1 MASYKHFIKEGI
13 AEIGGAKIEK
23 SGDTILLKKDGMVMK
38 FVQVNKRHFN
48 QAVKEA
54 RR

>member
-1 MASYKHFIKEGI
+1 MVSYKHFVKEGI
-13 AEIGGAKIEK
+13 VEIGNAKIEK

-38 FVQVNKRHFN
+38 FVQVNRRHYN

-54 RR
+54 KR